1 MEIVEHISSVYA
13 NGWVSWVLLALLL
26 LLVLN
31 RSAGMGVIGS
41 LRSVFSQSERVYGA
55 QSRAWGSEVCEWL
68 FRIGVLAMAVWV
80 LVIGNGRLDMGY
92 GRLAIGYGAMGYAKV
107 LGVVLG
113 VYIVQRLVLRGV
125 GYVFVSRKQLTAAM
139 EQYNAICSAAC
150 VCLYPIVLVV
160 MNVPAAHLAQILC
173 GAVLVAFVGMIVWKS
188 IRLFYTNILSLL
200 YILLYIIFLEIMP
213 IMVIFSV
220 AKLIISL

>member
-1 MEIVEHISSVYA
+1 MDMVPHILSVYA
-13 NGWVSWVLLALLL
+13 NAWTGWVMLALLL

-31 RSAGMGVIGS
+31 HSPQYSLIGS
-41 LRSVFSQSERVYGA
+41 VKNVFSHAERVYGA

-68 FRIGVLAMAVWV
+68 FRIGVLAMAVWA
-80 LVIGNGRLDMGY
+80 LVIGNGRLGMGY
-92 GRLAIGYGAMGYAKV
+92 GRLAIGNGAMGYAKV
-107 LGVVLG
+107 FALVLG
-113 VYIVQRLVLRGV
+113 VYVVQRLVLRGV
-125 GYVFVSRKQLTAAM
+125 GYVFVSRKQLSAAM

>member
-1 MEIVEHISSVYA
+1 MDMVPHILSVYA
-13 NGWVSWVLLALLL
+13 NAWTGWVMLALLL

-31 RSAGMGVIGS
+31 HSPQYSLIGS
-41 LRSVFSQSERVYGA
+41 VKNVFSHAERVYGA

-68 FRIGVLAMAVWV
+68 FRIGVLAMAVWIWA
-80 LVIGNGRLDMGY
+80 IGYGRLDMGY
-92 GRLAIGYGAMGYAKV
+92 GRLAIGNGAMGYAKV
-107 LGVVLG
+107 LALVLG

-125 GYVFVSRKQLTAAM
+125 GYVFVSRKQLSAAM

>member
-1 MEIVEHISSVYA
+1 MDMVPHILSVYA
-13 NGWVSWVLLALLL
+13 NAWTGWVMLALLL

-31 RSAGMGVIGS
+31 HSPQYSLIGS
-41 LRSVFSQSERVYGA
+41 VKNVFSHAERVYGA
-55 QSRAWGSEVCEWL
+55 QSRALGSEVCEWL
-68 FRIGVLAMAVWV
+68 FRIGVLAMAVWI
-80 LVIGNGRLDMGY
+80 LAIGNGRLDMGY
-92 GRLAIGYGAMGYAKV
+92 GRLAIGNGAMGYAKV
-107 LGVVLG
+107 LALVLA
-113 VYIVQRLVLRGV
+113 VYVVQRLVLRGV
-125 GYVFVSRKQLTAAM
+125 GYVFVSRKQLSAAM

>member
-1 MEIVEHISSVYA
+1 MDMVPHILSVYA
-13 NGWVSWVLLALLL
+13 NAWTGWVMLALLL

-31 RSAGMGVIGS
+31 HSPQYSLIGS
-41 LRSVFSQSERVYGA
+41 VKNVFSHAERVYGA

-68 FRIGVLAMAVWV
+68 FRIGVLAMAVWA

-92 GRLAIGYGAMGYAKV
+92 GRLAIGNGAMGYAKV
-107 LGVVLG
+107 LALVLG

-125 GYVFVSRKQLTAAM
+125 GYVFVSRKQLSAAM

>member
-1 MEIVEHISSVYA
+1 MVPHILSVYA
-13 NGWVSWVLLALLL
+13 NAWTGWVMLALLL

-31 RSAGMGVIGS
+31 HSPQYSLIGS
-41 LRSVFSQSERVYGA
+41 VKNVFSHAERVYGA

-68 FRIGVLAMAVWV
+68 FRIGVLAMAVWI
-80 LVIGNGRLDMGY
+80 LAIGNGRL
-92 GRLAIGYGAMGYAKV
+92 AIGNGAMGYAKV
-107 LGVVLG
+107 LALVLA

-125 GYVFVSRKQLTAAM
+125 GYVFVSRKQLSAAM

>member
-1 MEIVEHISSVYA
+1 MDMVPHILSVYA
-13 NGWVSWVLLALLL
+13 NAWTGWVMLALLL

-31 RSAGMGVIGS
+31 HSPQYSLIGS
-41 LRSVFSQSERVYGA
+41 VKNVFSHAERVYGA

-68 FRIGVLAMAVWV
+68 FRIGVLAMAVWI
-80 LVIGNGRLDMGY
+80 LAIGNGRLDMGY
-92 GRLAIGYGAMGYAKV
+92 WRLAIGNGAMGYAKV
-107 LGVVLG
+107 LALVLA
-113 VYIVQRLVLRGV
+113 VYVVQRLVLRGV
-125 GYVFVSRKQLTAAM
+125 GHVFVSRKQLSAAM

>member
-1 MEIVEHISSVYA
+1 MDMVPHILSVYA
-13 NGWVSWVLLALLL
+13 NAWTGWVMLALLL

-31 RSAGMGVIGS
+31 HSPQYSLIGS
-41 LRSVFSQSERVYGA
+41 VKNVFSHAERVYGA

-68 FRIGVLAMAVWV
+68 FRIGVLAMVVWI
-80 LVIGNGRLDMGY
+80 LAIGNGRL
-92 GRLAIGYGAMGYAKV
+92 AIGNGAMGYAKV

-125 GYVFVSRKQLTAAM
+125 GHVFVSRKQLSAAM
-139 EQYNAICSAAC
+139 EQYNATCSAAC

>member
-1 MEIVEHISSVYA
+1 MDMVPHILSVYA
-13 NGWVSWVLLALLL
+13 NAWTGWVMLALLL

-31 RSAGMGVIGS
+31 HSPQYSLIGS
-41 LRSVFSQSERVYGA
+41 VKNVFSHAERVYGA

-68 FRIGVLAMAVWV
+68 FRIGVLAMAVWI
-80 LVIGNGRLDMGY
+80 LAIGNGRLDMGY
-92 GRLAIGYGAMGYAKV
+92 GRLEIGNGAMGYAKV
-107 LGVVLG
+107 LALVLA
-113 VYIVQRLVLRGV
+113 VYVVQRLVLRGV
-125 GYVFVSRKQLTAAM
+125 GHVFVSRKQLSAAM

>member
-1 MEIVEHISSVYA
+1 M
-13 NGWVSWVLLALLL
+13 LALLL

-31 RSAGMGVIGS
+31 HSPQYSLIGS
-41 LRSVFSQSERVYGA
+41 VKNVFSHAERVYGA

-68 FRIGVLAMAVWV
+68 FRIGVLAMAVWI
-80 LVIGNGRLDMGY
+80 LAIGNGRLDMGY
-92 GRLAIGYGAMGYAKV
+92 GRLALGNGAMGYAKV
-107 LGVVLG
+107 LALVLG

-125 GYVFVSRKQLTAAM
+125 GYVFVSRKQLSAAM

>member
-1 MEIVEHISSVYA
+1 MDMVPHILSVYA
-13 NGWVSWVLLALLL
+13 NAWTGWVMLALLL

-31 RSAGMGVIGS
+31 HSPQYSLIGS
-41 LRSVFSQSERVYGA
+41 VKNVFSHAERVYGA

-68 FRIGVLAMAVWV
+68 FRIGVLAMAVWI
-80 LVIGNGRLDMGY
+80 LAIGNGRLDMGY
-92 GRLAIGYGAMGYAKV
+92 GRLAIGNGAMGYAKV
-107 LGVVLG
+107 LALVLA
-113 VYIVQRLVLRGV
+113 VYVVQRLVLRGV
-125 GYVFVSRKQLTAAM
+125 GYVFVSRKQLSAAM

-173 GAVLVAFVGMIVWKS
+173 GAVLVAFVGMIAWKS

>member
-1 MEIVEHISSVYA
+1 MVPHILSVYA
-13 NGWVSWVLLALLL
+13 NAWTGWVMLALLL

-31 RSAGMGVIGS
+31 HSPQYSLIGS
-41 LRSVFSQSERVYGA
+41 VKNVFSHAERVYGA

-68 FRIGVLAMAVWV
+68 FRIGVLAMAVWI
-80 LVIGNGRLDMGY
+80 LAIGNGRLDMGY
-92 GRLAIGYGAMGYAKV
+92 GRLAIGNGAMGYAKV
-107 LGVVLG
+107 LALVLA
-113 VYIVQRLVLRGV
+113 VYVVQRLVLRGV
-125 GYVFVSRKQLTAAM
+125 GHVFVSRKQLSAAM

>member
-1 MEIVEHISSVYA
+1 M
-13 NGWVSWVLLALLL
+13 LALLL

-31 RSAGMGVIGS
+31 HSPQYSLIGS
-41 LRSVFSQSERVYGA
+41 VKNVFSHAERVYGA

-68 FRIGVLAMAVWV
+68 FRMGVLAMAVWA

-92 GRLAIGYGAMGYAKV
+92 GRLAIGNGAMGYAKV
-107 LGVVLG
+107 LALVLA
-113 VYIVQRLVLRGV
+113 VYVVQRLVLRGV
-125 GYVFVSRKQLTAAM
+125 GYVFVSRKQLSAAM

>member
-1 MEIVEHISSVYA
+1 MDMVPHILSVYA
-13 NGWVSWVLLALLL
+13 NAWTGWVMLALLL

-31 RSAGMGVIGS
+31 HSPQYSLIGS
-41 LRSVFSQSERVYGA
+41 VKNVFSHAERVYGA

-68 FRIGVLAMAVWV
+68 FRMGVLAMAVWA

-92 GRLAIGYGAMGYAKV
+92 GRLAIGNGAMGYAKV
-107 LGVVLG
+107 LALVLA
-113 VYIVQRLVLRGV
+113 VYVVQRLVLRGV
-125 GYVFVSRKQLTAAM
+125 GYVFVSRKQLSAAM

>member
-1 MEIVEHISSVYA
+1 MDMVPHILSVYA
-13 NGWVSWVLLALLL
+13 NAWTGWVMLALLL

-31 RSAGMGVIGS
+31 HSPQYSLIGS
-41 LRSVFSQSERVYGA
+41 VKNVFSHAERVYGA

-80 LVIGNGRLDMGY
+80 LVIGNGRL
-92 GRLAIGYGAMGYAKV
+92 AIGNGAMGYAKV

-125 GYVFVSRKQLTAAM
+125 GYVFVSRKQLSAAM

>member
-80 LVIGNGRLDMGY
+80 LVIGNGRLD
-92 GRLAIGYGAMGYAKV
+92 IGNGAMGYAKV

-125 GYVFVSRKQLTAAM
+125 GYVFVSRKQLSAAM

-173 GAVLVAFVGMIVWKS
+173 GALLVAFVGMIVWKS

>member
-1 MEIVEHISSVYA
+1 M
-13 NGWVSWVLLALLL
+13 LALLL

-31 RSAGMGVIGS
+31 HSPQYSLIGS
-41 LRSVFSQSERVYGA
+41 VKNVFSHAERVYGA

-92 GRLAIGYGAMGYAKV
+92 GAMGYAKV
-107 LGVVLG
+107 LALVLG

-125 GYVFVSRKQLTAAM
+125 GYVFVSRKQLSAAM

>member
-1 MEIVEHISSVYA
+1 MDMVPHILSVYA
-13 NGWVSWVLLALLL
+13 NAWTGWVMLALLL

-31 RSAGMGVIGS
+31 HSPQYSLIGS
-41 LRSVFSQSERVYGA
+41 VKNVFSHAERVYGA

-68 FRIGVLAMAVWV
+68 FRIGVLAMAVWI
-80 LVIGNGRLDMGY
+80 LAIGNGRLDMGY
-92 GRLAIGYGAMGYAKV
+92 GRLAIGNGAMGYAKV
-107 LGVVLG
+107 LALVLG

-125 GYVFVSRKQLTAAM
+125 GYVFVSRKQLSAAM

>member
-1 MEIVEHISSVYA
+1 MDMVPHILSVYA
-13 NGWVSWVLLALLL
+13 NAWTGWVMLALLL

-31 RSAGMGVIGS
+31 HSPQYSLIGS
-41 LRSVFSQSERVYGA
+41 VKNVFSHAERVYGA

-68 FRIGVLAMAVWV
+68 FRIGVLAMAVWI
-80 LVIGNGRLDMGY
+80 LAIGNGRLDMGN
-92 GRLAIGYGAMGYAKV
+92 GRWAIGNGAMGYAKV
-107 LGVVLG
+107 LALVLG

-125 GYVFVSRKQLTAAM
+125 GYVFVSRKQLSAAM

>member
-31 RSAGMGVIGS
+31 RSAGMGVIGI

-68 FRIGVLAMAVWV
+68 FRIGVLAMAVW
-80 LVIGNGRLDMGY
+80 I
-92 GRLAIGYGAMGYAKV
+92 LAIGNGAMGYAKV

-125 GYVFVSRKQLTAAM
+125 GYVFVSRKQLSAAM

>member
-1 MEIVEHISSVYA
+1 MDMVPHILSVYA
-13 NGWVSWVLLALLL
+13 NAWTGWVMLALLL

-31 RSAGMGVIGS
+31 HSPQYSLIGS
-41 LRSVFSQSERVYGA
+41 VKNVFSHAERVYGA

-92 GRLAIGYGAMGYAKV
+92 GRLAIGNGAMGYAKV
-107 LGVVLG
+107 LALVLA
-113 VYIVQRLVLRGV
+113 VYVVQRLVLRGV
-125 GYVFVSRKQLTAAM
+125 GHVFVSRKQLSAAM

-160 MNVPAAHLAQILC
+160 MNVPATHLAQILC

>member
-1 MEIVEHISSVYA
+1 M
-13 NGWVSWVLLALLL
+13 LALLL

-31 RSAGMGVIGS
+31 HSPQYSLIGS
-41 LRSVFSQSERVYGA
+41 VKNVFSHAERVYGA

-68 FRIGVLAMAVWV
+68 FRIGVLAMAVWI
-80 LVIGNGRLDMGY
+80 LAIGNGRLDMGY
-92 GRLAIGYGAMGYAKV
+92 GRLAIGNGAMGYAKV
-107 LGVVLG
+107 LALVLG

-125 GYVFVSRKQLTAAM
+125 GYVFVSRKQLSAAM

>member
-1 MEIVEHISSVYA
+1 MDMVPHILSVYA
-13 NGWVSWVLLALLL
+13 NAWTGWVMLALLL

-31 RSAGMGVIGS
+31 HSPQYSLIGS
-41 LRSVFSQSERVYGA
+41 VKNVFSHAERVYGA

-68 FRIGVLAMAVWV
+68 FRIGVLAMAVWIWA
-80 LVIGNGRLDMGY
+80 IGYGRLDMGY
-92 GRLAIGYGAMGYAKV
+92 GRLAIGNGAMGYAKV
-107 LGVVLG
+107 LGVVLA
-113 VYIVQRLVLRGV
+113 VYVVQRLVLRGV
-125 GYVFVSRKQLTAAM
+125 GYVFVSRKQLSAAM

>member
-1 MEIVEHISSVYA
+1 MDMVPHILSVYA
-13 NGWVSWVLLALLL
+13 NAWTGWVMLALLL

-31 RSAGMGVIGS
+31 HSPQYSLIGS
-41 LRSVFSQSERVYGA
+41 VKNVFSHAERVYGA

-68 FRIGVLAMAVWV
+68 FRIGVLAMAVWI
-80 LVIGNGRLDMGY
+80 LAIGNGRL
-92 GRLAIGYGAMGYAKV
+92 AIGNGAMGYAKV

-125 GYVFVSRKQLTAAM
+125 GYVFVSRKLLSTAM

>member
-1 MEIVEHISSVYA
+1 MDMVPHILSVYA
-13 NGWVSWVLLALLL
+13 NAWTGWVMLALLL

-31 RSAGMGVIGS
+31 HSPQYSLIGS
-41 LRSVFSQSERVYGA
+41 VKNVFSHAERVYGA

-68 FRIGVLAMAVWV
+68 FRIGVLAMAVWI
-80 LVIGNGRLDMGY
+80 LAIGNGRLDMGY
-92 GRLAIGYGAMGYAKV
+92 GRLAIGNGAMGYAKV
-107 LGVVLG
+107 LALVLA
-113 VYIVQRLVLRGV
+113 VYVVQRLVLRGV
-125 GYVFVSRKQLTAAM
+125 GYVFVSRKQLSAAM
-139 EQYNAICSAAC
+139 EQYNALCSAAC

>member
-68 FRIGVLAMAVWV
+68 FRIGVLAMAVW
-80 LVIGNGRLDMGY
+80 I
-92 GRLAIGYGAMGYAKV
+92 LAIGNGAMGYAKV
-107 LGVVLG
+107 LALVLA
-113 VYIVQRLVLRGV
+113 VYVVQRLLLRGV
-125 GYVFVSRKQLTAAM
+125 GYVFIQRKQLDSAM

-160 MNVPAAHLAQILC
+160 MNVPVAHLAQILC

-188 IRLFYTNILSLL
+188 IRLFYINMLSLL
-200 YILLYIIFLEIMP
+200 YISLYIIFLEIMP
-213 IMVIFSV
+213 IMATVSV
-220 AKLIISL
+220 AKHIVSL

>member
-1 MEIVEHISSVYA
+1 MDMVPHILSVYA
-13 NGWVSWVLLALLL
+13 NAWTGWVMLALLL

-31 RSAGMGVIGS
+31 HSPQYSLIGS
-41 LRSVFSQSERVYGA
+41 VKNVFSHAERVYGA

-80 LVIGNGRLDMGY
+80 LVIGNGRL
-92 GRLAIGYGAMGYAKV
+92 AIGNGAMGYAKV
-107 LGVVLG
+107 LALVLA
-113 VYIVQRLVLRGV
+113 VYTVQRLVLRGV
-125 GYVFVSRKQLTAAM
+125 GYVFVSRKQLSAAM

>member
-1 MEIVEHISSVYA
+1 MDMVPHILSVYA
-13 NGWVSWVLLALLL
+13 NAWTGWVMLALLL

-31 RSAGMGVIGS
+31 HSPQYSLIGS
-41 LRSVFSQSERVYGA
+41 VKNVFSHAERVYGA

-68 FRIGVLAMAVWV
+68 FRIGVLAMAVWI
-80 LVIGNGRLDMGY
+80 LAIGNGRLDMGY
-92 GRLAIGYGAMGYAKV
+92 GRLAIGNGAMGYAKV
-107 LGVVLG
+107 LALVLG
-113 VYIVQRLVLRGV
+113 VYVVQRLVLRGV
-125 GYVFVSRKQLTAAM
+125 GYVFVSRKQLSAAM

-188 IRLFYTNILSLL
+188 IRLFYTNVLSLL

>member
-1 MEIVEHISSVYA
+1 MDMVPHILSVYA
-13 NGWVSWVLLALLL
+13 NAWTGWVMLALLL

-31 RSAGMGVIGS
+31 HTPQYSLIGS
-41 LRSVFSQSERVYGA
+41 VKNVFSHAERVYA
-55 QSRAWGSEVCEWL
+55 SQSRAWGSEVCEWL
-68 FRIGVLAMAVWV
+68 FRIGVLAMAVWI
-80 LVIGNGRLDMGY
+80 LAIGNGRLDMGY
-92 GRLAIGYGAMGYAKV
+92 GRLAIGNGAMGYAKV
-107 LGVVLG
+107 LALVLA
-113 VYIVQRLVLRGV
+113 VYVVQRLVLRGV
-125 GYVFVSRKQLTAAM
+125 GHVFVSRKQLSAAM

>member
-1 MEIVEHISSVYA
+1 MDMVPHILSVYA
-13 NGWVSWVLLALLL
+13 NAWTGWVMLALLL

-31 RSAGMGVIGS
+31 HSPQYSLIGS
-41 LRSVFSQSERVYGA
+41 VKNVFSHAERVYGA

-80 LVIGNGRLDMGY
+80 LAIGNGRLDMGY
-92 GRLAIGYGAMGYAKV
+92 GRLAIGNGAMGYAKV
-107 LGVVLG
+107 FALVLG
-113 VYIVQRLVLRGV
+113 VYVVQRLVLRGV
-125 GYVFVSRKQLTAAM
+125 GYVFVSRKQLSAAM

>member
-1 MEIVEHISSVYA
+1 
-13 NGWVSWVLLALLL
+13 
-26 LLVLN
+26 
-31 RSAGMGVIGS
+31 
-41 LRSVFSQSERVYGA
+41 
-55 QSRAWGSEVCEWL
+55 
-68 FRIGVLAMAVWV
+68 
-80 LVIGNGRLDMGY
+80 MGY
-92 GRLAIGYGAMGYAKV
+92 GRLAIGNGAMGYAKV
-107 LGVVLG
+107 LALVLA
-113 VYIVQRLVLRGV
+113 VYVVQRLVLRGV
-125 GYVFVSRKQLTAAM
+125 GHVFVSRKQLSAAM

>member
-1 MEIVEHISSVYA
+1 MDMVPHILSVYA
-13 NGWVSWVLLALLL
+13 NAWTGWVMLALLL

-80 LVIGNGRLDMGY
+80 LVIGSGRLDMGY
-92 GRLAIGYGAMGYAKV
+92 GQWAIGNGAMGYAKV

-125 GYVFVSRKQLTAAM
+125 GYVFVSRKQLSAAM

>member
-1 MEIVEHISSVYA
+1 MVPHILSVYA
-13 NGWVSWVLLALLL
+13 NAWTGWVMLALLL

-31 RSAGMGVIGS
+31 HSPQYSLIGS
-41 LRSVFSQSERVYGA
+41 VKNVFSHAERVYGA

-68 FRIGVLAMAVWV
+68 FRIGVLAMAVWI
-80 LVIGNGRLDMGY
+80 LAIGNGRLDMGN
-92 GRLAIGYGAMGYAKV
+92 GRLAIGNGAMGYAKV
-107 LGVVLG
+107 LALVLA
-113 VYIVQRLVLRGV
+113 VYVVQRLVLRGV
-125 GYVFVSRKQLTAAM
+125 GYVFVSRKQLSAAM

-160 MNVPAAHLAQILC
+160 MNVPATHLAQILC

>member
-1 MEIVEHISSVYA
+1 MDMVPHILSVYA
-13 NGWVSWVLLALLL
+13 NAWTGWVMLALLL

-31 RSAGMGVIGS
+31 HSPQYSLIGS
-41 LRSVFSQSERVYGA
+41 VKNVFSHAERVYGA

-92 GRLAIGYGAMGYAKV
+92 GRLAIGNGAMGYAKV
-107 LGVVLG
+107 LALVLA
-113 VYIVQRLVLRGV
+113 VYVVQRLVLRGV
-125 GYVFVSRKQLTAAM
+125 GHVFVSRKQLSAAM

>member
-1 MEIVEHISSVYA
+1 MDMVPHILSVYA
-13 NGWVSWVLLALLL
+13 NAWTGWVMLALLL

-31 RSAGMGVIGS
+31 HSPQYSLIGS
-41 LRSVFSQSERVYGA
+41 VKNVFSHAERVYGA

-68 FRIGVLAMAVWV
+68 FRIGVLAMAVWI
-80 LVIGNGRLDMGY
+80 LAIGNGRLDMGY
-92 GRLAIGYGAMGYAKV
+92 GRLAIGNGAMGYAKV
-107 LGVVLG
+107 LALVLG

-125 GYVFVSRKQLTAAM
+125 GHVFVSRKQLSAAM

>member
-68 FRIGVLAMAVWV
+68 FRIGVLAMAVWI
-80 LVIGNGRLDMGY
+80 LAIGD
-92 GRLAIGYGAMGYAKV
+92 GRLAIGNGAMGYAKV
-107 LGVVLG
+107 LALVLA
-113 VYIVQRLVLRGV
+113 VYVVQRLILRGV
-125 GYVFVSRKQLTAAM
+125 GYVFIQRKQLDSAM

-160 MNVPAAHLAQILC
+160 TNVPVAHLAQILC
-173 GAVLVAFVGMIVWKS
+173 GAVLMAFVGIIVWKS
-188 IRLFYTNILSLL
+188 IRLFYTNMLSLL
-200 YILLYIIFLEIMP
+200 YISLYIIFLEIMP
-213 IMVIFSV
+213 IMATVSV
-220 AKLIISL
+220 AKHIVSL

>member
-1 MEIVEHISSVYA
+1 MVPHILSVYA
-13 NGWVSWVLLALLL
+13 NAWTGWVMLALLL

-31 RSAGMGVIGS
+31 HSPQYSLIGS
-41 LRSVFSQSERVYGA
+41 VKNVFSHAERVYGA

-80 LVIGNGRLDMGY
+80 LVIGNGQ
-92 GRLAIGYGAMGYAKV
+92 LAIGNGAMGYAKV

-125 GYVFVSRKQLTAAM
+125 GYVFVSRKQLSAAM

>member
-1 MEIVEHISSVYA
+1 MDIVPHILSVYA
-13 NGWVSWVLLALLL
+13 NAWTGWVMLALLL

-31 RSAGMGVIGS
+31 HSPQYSLIGS
-41 LRSVFSQSERVYGA
+41 VKNVFSHAERVYGA

-68 FRIGVLAMAVWV
+68 FRIGVLAMAVWI
-80 LVIGNGRLDMGY
+80 LAIGYGRLDMGY
-92 GRLAIGYGAMGYAKV
+92 GRLAIGNGAMGYAKV

-125 GYVFVSRKQLTAAM
+125 GHVFVSRKQLSAAM